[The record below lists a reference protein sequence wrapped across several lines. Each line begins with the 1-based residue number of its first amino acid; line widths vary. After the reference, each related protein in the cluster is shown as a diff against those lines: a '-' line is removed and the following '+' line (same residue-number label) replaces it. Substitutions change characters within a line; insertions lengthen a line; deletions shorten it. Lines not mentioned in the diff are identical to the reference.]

1 MKRRAAK
8 APGDE
13 APCYHVEEVTAGRFK
28 LSGLKIHPALEDFS
42 GTAML
47 KN

>member
-8 APGDE
+8 ALGDE